1 MNKEQTLVNNMA
13 KAVLGLFEKLSA
25 LWSGNVAVEE
35 SVNKLKAYQGGV
47 DAAAFEQVNKSTK
60 GITVDKKQQ
69 RKLII
74 ALTLGIISKIRPYAK
89 RIKNNELLA
98 AVDFSESELSQV
110 KEDLCIARCMV
121 VISKGREFLTS
132 LAAYKLTESD
142 LVAIETAIE
151 PFDDITEK
159 RDITKGERVSA
170 TERIDKLVPLI
181 RQELKILDDLV
192 KSQMP
197 ADFQETYFNLR

>member
-13 KAVLGLFEKLSA
+13 KAVLGLFDKLSA

-74 ALTLGIISKIRPYAK
+74 ALTLGIIAKIRPYAK
-89 RIKNNELLA
+89 RTNNNELLA
-98 AVDFSESELSQV
+98 AVDFSESDLSQV
-110 KEDLCIARCMV
+110 KEDLCMARCSLV
-121 VISKGREFLTS
+121 VSRGREFLTS
-132 LAAYKLTESD
+132 LAAYKITESD
-142 LVAIETAIE
+142 LFAIETAIE

-159 RDITKGERVSA
+159 RDITKGERVTA
-170 TERIDKLVPLI
+170 TEKIDMLIPLI

-197 ADFQETYFNLR
+197 EDFKATYFNLR